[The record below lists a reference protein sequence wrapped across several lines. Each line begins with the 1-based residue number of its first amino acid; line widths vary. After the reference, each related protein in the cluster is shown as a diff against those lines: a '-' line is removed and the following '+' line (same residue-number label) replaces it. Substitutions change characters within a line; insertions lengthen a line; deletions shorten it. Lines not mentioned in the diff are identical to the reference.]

1 MTADDSPWRRPADK
15 PATPGPPPQ
24 SPEVPWRP
32 AYSGPP
38 ASSPPPPGWRPEVV
52 LQPPAPRSLPPQ
64 DHAALD
70 AQERAARTL
79 TQGIGL
85 VAGAVLLVVLCA
97 LCARAL
103 F

>member
-1 MTADDSPWRRPADK
+1 MTTDDAQWRRPTEQ
-15 PATPGPPPQ
+15 PAPGPPPQ

-32 AYSGPP
+32 TYPGPP
-38 ASSPPPPGWRPEVV
+38 PTTPPPKDWRPEFVV
-52 LQPPAPRSLPPQ
+52 QPAAPRQLPGQ

-79 TQGIGL
+79 THGIGL